1 MSNSL
6 PPSRR
11 PRSDGHDAQQ
21 SDRGSAKGVFVH
33 PLADCQSVRIGKGS
47 KVWQFTI
54 VLPGAVIGRNCN
66 INSHCFIEN
75 DVVIGNNVTVKCG
88 IYLWDGMRVGDDF
101 FLGPNATFTNDRFP
115 RSRRYP
121 KRFLQTIIKRGASVG
136 AGAVILPG
144 LTIGER
150 ALVGA
155 GAIVTRNVAARAV
168 IRGQAAALVR
178 SIEE

>member
-6 PPSRR
+6 PLSRR
-11 PRSDGHDAQQ
+11 PRANGGDAQRSSQ
-21 SDRGSAKGVFVH
+21 ANAKGVFVH
-33 PLADCQSVRIGKGS
+33 ALADCQSVSIGKGS
-47 KVWQFTI
+47 KVWQFTV

-88 IYLWDGMRVGDDF
+88 VYLWDGLRIEDDV
-101 FLGPNATFTNDRFP
+101 FLGPNATFMNDRFP
-115 RSRRYP
+115 RSKRYP

-136 AGAVILPG
+136 AGAVVLPG

-150 ALVGA
+150 SLVGA

-168 IRGQAAALVR
+168 IRGQAAAIVR